1 MTRSGFRIFRALFLA
16 FFPGVLAVAPAS
28 AQLRHGVGSW
38 EPDSLGNHRAVVRVN
53 APAPAVL
60 AHIEWRRRDTIPDRV
75 ATIVIAAWE
84 RELDR
89 EKLKVALSGH
99 ELRTD
104 ERPATPAC

>member
-1 MTRSGFRIFRALFLA
+1 MSAVLVCVFLVPLGMTLLCI
-16 FFPGVLAVAPAS
+16 VLPRAVA
-28 AQLRHGVGSW
+28 
-38 EPDSLGNHRAVVRVN
+38 E
-53 APAPAVL
+53 
-60 AHIEWRRRDTIPDRV
+60 I